1 MKIPYREDYVST
13 TLARSMSVF
22 KAYDIRGIAGS
33 ELNSDFSERLGRAI
47 ATHLD
52 AECVSV
58 VRDIRDSSPDYHQ
71 AFVRGLLSAGSDV
84 IDLGISTTG
93 VLYRSTVDLPVD
105 VAVVIT
111 ASHNPPEYNGF
122 KICKGKMPLGG
133 EELQDIRRTFEA
145 GDFRE
150 GSGNYKSVDSYE
162 EEYVESIVESVGR
175 PSRDI
180 RVVLDCGNAVPGP
193 LAVKVLER
201 LGVDVIPLYC
211 DWDNTFPNHPPDP
224 TRHENMEDLGKAVL
238 EHGAEFGIGMD
249 GDGDRLGVVDE
260 NGSFIHP
267 DRLMGVFVREVLS
280 NMPENASEEQRT
292 IFFDVKCSMALEEAI
307 EKLGGLPR
315 MVRTGHTFMKK
326 ELRNNPDSPMAGEMS
341 GHFFMNDH
349 WDGFDDAIYCAARL
363 LSIVGKDPAPE
374 QGGPEFSERFGF
386 MPEYP
391 TTDEGKVPLVGD
403 REEVMEKVVLAFSD
417 MPTSTVDGIRVRY
430 DDGWYLC
437 RPSNTEPILVM
448 RAEGRNQ
455 EALDHIL
462 SDVGDR
468 IGEIVD
474 LENLR

>member
-1 MKIPYREDYVST
+1 MT
-13 TLARSMSVF
+13 VF

-33 ELNSDFSERLGRAI
+33 ELDSEFSERLGRAI

-52 AECVSV
+52 ADCVSV
-58 VRDIRDSSPDYHQ
+58 VRDIRDSSPDYHE
-71 AFVRGLLSAGSDV
+71 AFVRGLLNSGADV

-105 VAVVIT
+105 VAVAIT

-122 KICKGKMPLGG
+122 KICEGKMPLGG
-133 EELQDIRRTFEA
+133 EELQEVRKTFEE
-145 GDFRE
+145 GNFRE
-150 GSGNYKSVDSYE
+150 GSGNYRIMDSYE
-162 EEYVESIVESVGR
+162 ERYVQSILDSVGR

-211 DWDNTFPNHPPDP
+211 DWDNSFPNHPPDP
-224 TRHENMEDLGKAVL
+224 TRQENMKDLGRAVL

-260 NGSFIHP
+260 NGKFIHP
-267 DRLMGVFVREVLS
+267 DRLMGIFVEEVLS
-280 NMPENASEEQRT
+280 DLPENSTEEQRT

-307 EKLGGLPR
+307 EELGGVPK

-326 ELRNNPDSPMAGEMS
+326 ELREFPGSPMAGEMS

-349 WDGFDDAIYCAARL
+349 WDGFDDSIYCAARL
-363 LSIVGKDPAPE
+363 LSIIGMDPSPE
-374 QGGPEFSERFGF
+374 LGGPKFSERFDF
-386 MPEYP
+386 LPEYP
-391 TTDEGKVPLVGD
+391 TTDEGKVPLVGE
-403 REEVMEKVVLAFSD
+403 RERVMEAVVSAFSD
-417 MPTSTVDGIRVRY
+417 MSTSTVDGIRVRY

-455 EALDHIL
+455 AALDYIL
-462 SDVGDR
+462 SDVGRR

-474 LENLR
+474 LEKLK